1 MVIDMRKKNWFI
13 VSTIAIIALFVALL
27 LWPDKQ
33 HDSHKDDRADVVA
46 DHDTLKAHDA
56 KSAKII
62 DSLKQDNHRLDSA
75 NKSLIK
81 GQQVTQRKLNTKTS
95 ELNILIEQIRE
106 INTDTGFFGHLLDS
120 LKEKAE
126 SLTYLLVQYEA
137 YADSI
142 NSVNDSLHIGYEAMI
157 REKDKRHTELQVAYD
172 KLYKAYIELFD
183 TTSDLQKSLKR
194 QKLKT
199 KVAAVLGAAGAVI
212 LLLK

>member
-1 MVIDMRKKNWFI
+1 MKRNYLII
-13 VSTIAIIALFVALL
+13 GLCIALAICVAFL

-33 HDSHKDDRADVVA
+33 HDSHKDDKADIVA
-46 DHDTLKAHDA
+46 DRDTLKVHDA

-95 ELNILIEQIRE
+95 ELNQLIEQIRE

-126 SLTYLLVQYEA
+126 SLTFLLVQYEA

-142 NSVNDSLHIGYEAMI
+142 NNVNDSLHIGYEAMI
-157 REKDKRHTELQVAYD
+157 REKDKRYVELKTAYD

-183 TTSDLQKSLKR
+183 TTSALQKSLKR